1 MVTEIYSCL
10 PGQAMKEGRVEYSD
24 TIDDRDAAEYD
35 AKLRIDANPAF
46 EKIAYYRI
54 NENGDFRIFYTYKNP
69 NVKASAKPAPKK
81 GGAVAKRKKAGPKK
95 KKKMTLFQKIIK
107 AFGFGK

>member
-10 PGQAMKEGRVEYSD
+10 PRQAMKEGRVEYSD

-35 AKLRIDANPAF
+35 AKLRVEANPAF
-46 EKIAYYRI
+46 EKIAYYKI

-69 NVKASAKPAPKK
+69 NVKAPAKP
-81 GGAVAKRKKAGPKK
+81 KKAAQTRGDLKLRKK
-95 KKKMTLFQKIIK
+95 KKKKLTLGQKIKK
-107 AFGFGK
+107 ALDLGK

>member
-10 PGQAMKEGRVEYSD
+10 PGQAMKEGQVEYSD

-35 AKLRIDANPAF
+35 AKLRIEANPAF
-46 EKIAYYRI
+46 EKIAYYKI

-69 NVKASAKPAPKK
+69 NAKAPTKPKK
-81 GGAVAKRKKAGPKK
+81 TAKGDAKRKPRKK
-95 KKKMTLFQKIIK
+95 KKKKLTLGQKIKKVI
-107 AFGFGK
+107 GLGK